1 MKQDSVT
8 VSFDAERLK
17 AVKLYMGKKKI
28 VLETELANQLRR
40 LYEKHVPVSVRE
52 YIEQAETMDLSQAQ
66 SGRESGAQEKK
77 KV

>member
-28 VLETELANQLRR
+28 VLETELADQLRR
-40 LYEKHVPVSVRE
+40 LYEKYVPVSVRE
-52 YIEQAETMDLSQAQ
+52 YIEQAETMDVSQVQ
-66 SGRESGAQEKK
+66 GREAGAQEKK
-77 KV
+77 KA

>member
-17 AVKLYMGKKKI
+17 AVKLYMGKKEI
-28 VLETELANQLRR
+28 VLETELADQLRR

-52 YIEQAETMDLSQAQ
+52 YIEQAETMDLLQTQ
-66 SGRESGAQEKK
+66 TGREAGAPEKK
-77 KV
+77 KA